1 MTTGTVI
8 SDTAR
13 REDLAEESGPPILR
27 VEGMTVRYDSSRG
40 DVVAVDDVSFSLGR
54 GERVALVGESGS
66 GKTTLGLALAGFLTQ
81 PSVHITHERLEFD
94 GVPVSRTVRT
104 RLPVRT
110 PGLSMVFQDA
120 MTTLDPV
127 WTIGSQLAAVI
138 RAQRSGA
145 TGATGTNGANAGAG
159 AGHRWLHRRADRA
172 AIREISRHWLDKVGL
187 RDTDRVLRARPYELS
202 GGMRQRAMIAIALCG
217 SPRLLIADEPTS
229 ALDASLARDAM
240 EMLLGLTRES
250 GASVLVISHDILLA
264 QEYTDRTFVMY
275 GGRIVEKRGS
285 AKLAETATHPYT
297 VGLLRCVP
305 TLDSAELDELP
316 TLASVAA
323 ANAPA
328 APAPTPVVKAPAP
341 PASTPPAST
350 PPASAPARTPVAP
363 AQRRPLIRTDHREG
377 Q

>member
-94 GVPVSRTVRT
+94 GVPVSRVVRT

-138 RAQRSGA
+138 RAQRA
-145 TGATGTNGANAGAG
+145 GATGTDGADAGAG
-159 AGHRWLHRRADRA
+159 AGAGRRWLHRRADRA
-172 AIREISRHWLDKVGL
+172 AIREISRHWLTKVGL

-275 GGRIVEKRGS
+275 GGRIVEKRSS

-323 ANAPA
+323 ASAPA
-328 APAPTPVVKAPAP
+328 APAPTPATAPVAKAPAP
-341 PASTPPAST
+341 APP
-350 PPASAPARTPVAP
+350 APARTPVAP
-363 AQRRPLIRTDHREG
+363 AQRRPLIRTDRREG

>member
-8 SDTAR
+8 SESAR
-13 REDLAEESGPPILR
+13 RQDLRTESEPPILS
-27 VEGMTVRYDSSRG
+27 VEGLTVRYDSPRG
-40 DVVAVDDVSFSLGR
+40 AVVAVDDVSFSLGR

-66 GKTTLGLALAGFLTQ
+66 GKSTLGLALAGFLTQ
-81 PSVHITHERLEFD
+81 PSVHITHGRLEFD
-94 GVPVSRTVRT
+94 GAPVSRTART
-104 RLPVRT
+104 RMPVRT

-127 WTIGSQLAAVI
+127 WTIGSQLGAVI
-138 RAQRSGA
+138 RAQGSAATAPASTASQAETPAAAAAASG
-145 TGATGTNGANAGAG
+145 AGAG
-159 AGHRWLHRRADRA
+159 AARSRSRSGWRRGRPDRA
-172 AIREISRHWLDKVGL
+172 AVRETSRYWLDKVGL
-187 RDTDRVLRARPYELS
+187 RDTARVLSARPYELS

-217 SPRLLIADEPTS
+217 APRLLIADEPTS

-240 EMLLGLTRES
+240 EILLELTEES

-285 AKLAETATHPYT
+285 AQLATTATHPYT

-323 ANAPA
+323 AGAGA
-328 APAPTPVVKAPAP
+328 GAEKG
-341 PASTPPAST
+341 
-350 PPASAPARTPVAP
+350 R
-363 AQRRPLIRTDHREG
+363 
-377 Q
+377 